1 MRCDVDPD
9 EVSARARSS
18 PLTFRRDSVTQSIRI
33 GFSVHRTQRPRGA
46 LDDLFRDHDFLYAFE
61 ARQVE
66 HRVEQDTF
74 HDRAQ
79 SARPGLAV
87 DGLAGNGAK
96 RLLRQREIDR
106 FHLEQPLVLLHQ
118 RVLGLGENE
127 LEGGLVEILERGH
140 DRQSA
145 DEFGDQ
151 AIFQQVLRLDLTEN
165 FAGATVF
172 RRNYLGAEADRGR
185 PPAGGND
192 LLEPIE
198 GAAAYK
204 QDVGGVD
211 GMMRMP
217 LWLAIVQCAVNVE
230 TSSSTGASS
239 GTAAAVV
246 VVSSHSIG
254 SGLRVI
260 ARASTSSMGHRP

>member
-1 MRCDVDPD
+1 
-9 EVSARARSS
+9 
-18 PLTFRRDSVTQSIRI
+18 
-33 GFSVHRTQRPRGA
+33 GA
-46 LDDLFRDHDFLYAFE
+46 LDDLFRDHDLLHALE

-74 HDRAQ
+74 YDRAQ

-127 LEGGLVEILERGH
+127 LEGGLVEVLERRH
-140 DRQSA
+140 DRQST

-151 AIFQQVLRLDLTEN
+151 AIFQEVLRLDLTED
-165 FAGATVF
+165 FAGLAVL
-172 RRNYLGAEADRGR
+172 RRQHLGAEADRGR
-185 PPAGGND
+185 SPARRDD

-198 GAAAYK
+198 GASAHE
-204 QDVGGVD
+204 QNVSGVD
-211 GMMRMP
+211 LQEFLLRM
-217 LWLAIVQCAVNVE
+217 LASALRRHRGDRALHDLEQRLLHALARHVAGDRRVVGLARDLVDLVDIDDAALRALDIV
-230 TSSSTGASS
+230 
-239 GTAAAVV
+239 
-246 VVSSHSIG
+246 IG
-254 SGLRVI
+254 RLQQLQNDVLYVLSDI
-260 ARASTSSMGHRP
+260 D